1 MNRIR
6 TAVLRRTI
14 TLQADLQER
23 LDKLTE
29 DAEAGLEDSAWKAIW
44 VVSGAVAA
52 LAIAGT
58 IVAWVNG
65 YLGKLPG

>member
-6 TAVLRRTI
+6 TAALRRTV
-14 TLQADLQER
+14 TLQAGLRER

-52 LAIAGT
+52 IGITAAIVT
-58 IVAWVNG
+58 WVNG
-65 YLGKLPG
+65 YLGKLPS

>member
-6 TAVLRRTI
+6 TAVLRRTV

-23 LDKLTE
+23 LDKLLE
-29 DAEAGLEDSAWKAIW
+29 DAEAGLEDSTWKAIW
-44 VVSGAVAA
+44 TVAGAAA
-52 LAIAGT
+52 AIT
-58 IVAWVNG
+58 ITGLILTWVRG

>member
-6 TAVLRRTI
+6 TAVLRRTV

-52 LAIAGT
+52 IAIAGT

>member
-6 TAVLRRTI
+6 TAVLRRTV

>member
-6 TAVLRRTI
+6 TAALRRTV

-23 LDKLTE
+23 LDKLRE
-29 DAEAGLEDSAWKAIW
+29 NAEAGLEDSTWKAIW
-44 VVSGAVAA
+44 TVTGAVAA
-52 LAIAGT
+52 IAITTAIIT
-58 IVAWVNG
+58 WVNG